1 MLNIKLLVVEN
12 SCYQFLIQFIS
23 VYIYI
28 YIYIL
33 FANICMCVCMHGCMF
48 KTLLNL
54 HTFVFIFENEIYV
67 E

>member
-28 YIYIL
+28 YCLQIYV
-33 FANICMCVCMHGCMF
+33 CVCMHGCMF
-48 KTLLNL
+48 KNLLNL